1 MFQVNNADIY
11 DNRGAIDLPNDLERR
26 RRFTLAI
33 ESDGFTTDLSDGR
46 TWFKT
51 QPDALATVNIPFVSS
66 TVALTFN
73 LPMPYKSR
81 TGFFNV
87 SLRSFC
93 IGNNNI
99 NSIYDTPLDPDSY
112 VPFQSNLIV
121 NIKASS
127 SYNCSIKDNKK
138 TILQGIQPTLQSDYP
153 GLVSKMDEISGGGVP
168 IGAVQIY
175 NTNGDNHIEGQGAGE
190 QTHSFNVPFIYPTKC
205 DDFAVTIPDS
215 AFNNNQL
222 TITLTSPCHFW
233 FSDGV
238 ELDTAVKTDI
248 PLLINTTVPEEL
260 ATTAIEDF
268 KPYNLPYTC
277 IISLEEC

>member
-1 MFQVNNADIY
+1 MFEVNNANIY

-26 RRFTLAI
+26 RRFTLAV

-46 TWFKT
+46 TWFQT
-51 QPDALATVNIPFVSS
+51 QPEVLDQVRIPFQNS

-93 IGNNNI
+93 IGNNNG
-99 NSIYDTPLDPDSY
+99 NSVYDPTTPPDSY

-138 TILQGIQPTLQSDYP
+138 TLLEGLQPTLQSDYP
-153 GLVSKMDEISGGGVP
+153 GLVTKMEEVSGGSFP
-168 IGAVQIY
+168 IGSVQIY
-175 NTNGDNHIEGQGAGE
+175 NSNGDNHIEGQGAGI
-190 QTHSFNVPFIYPTKC
+190 TDHSFNVPFIYPTKC

-222 TITLTSPCHFW
+222 TITLTSPTHFW
-233 FSDGV
+233 FENNLEV
-238 ELDTAVKTDI
+238 DTTVKTDVPI
-248 PLLINTTVPEEL
+248 LINTTTPEDGL
-260 ATTAIEDF
+260 TAPITSYL
-268 KPYNLPYTC
+268 PYNLPYTA

>member
-33 ESDGFTTDLSDGR
+33 ERDGFTTDLSEGR
-46 TWFKT
+46 TWFTT
-51 QPDALATVNIPFVSS
+51 QPDAELSSRIPFTTS

-93 IGNNNI
+93 LGNNNT
-99 NSIYDTPLDPDSY
+99 NSFYQDVEDPDSY

-138 TILQGIQPTLQSDYP
+138 TILQGLEPTLQSDYP
-153 GLVSKMDEISGGGVP
+153 GLVSKMEEISGGGFP
-168 IGAVQIY
+168 IGSVQIY
-175 NTNGDNHIEGQGAGE
+175 NSNNDNHIVGQEAG
-190 QTHSFNVPFIYPTKC
+190 QQDHSFNVPFIYPTKC

-222 TITLTSPCHFW
+222 TITLTSPTHFW
-233 FSDGV
+233 FENNLEV
-238 ELDTAVKTDI
+238 DTAVKTDV
-248 PLLINTTVPEEL
+248 PLLINTTTPEDGL
-260 ATTAIEDF
+260 TAPITSYL
-268 KPYNLPYTC
+268 PYNLPYTA

>member
-11 DNRGAIDLPNDLERR
+11 EGRGALDLPNTLERR

-33 ESDGFTTDLSDGR
+33 ESDGYTTDLSDGR
-46 TWFKT
+46 TWFQT
-51 QPDALATVNIPFVSS
+51 QPEVVDQVRIPFENS

-93 IGNNNI
+93 IGNNNG
-99 NSIYDTPLDPDSY
+99 NSVYDPTDPPDSY
-112 VPFQSNLIV
+112 IPFQSNLIV

-138 TILQGIQPTLQSDYP
+138 TILEGLQPTLQSEYP
-153 GLVSKMDEISGGGVP
+153 GLVSKMEEVTGGGFP
-168 IGAVQIY
+168 IGAVQLY
-175 NTNGDNHIEGQGAGE
+175 NTNGDNHIEGQGAGMAE
-190 QTHSFNVPFIYPTKC
+190 HSFNIPFIYPTKC
-205 DDFAVTIPDS
+205 DDFSVTIPDS

-222 TITLTSPCHFW
+222 TITLTSPTHFW
-233 FSDGV
+233 FENDLEV
-238 ELDTAVKTDI
+238 DTAVKTDV
-248 PLLINTTVPEEL
+248 PLLINSTTPEDAL
-260 ATTAIEDF
+260 TAPISSY
-268 KPYNLPYTC
+268 KPFNLPYTA

>member
-11 DNRGAIDLPNDLERR
+11 EGRGALDLPNTLERR
-26 RRFTLAI
+26 RRFTLSI
-33 ESDGFTTDLSDGR
+33 ESDGFTTNLSEGR
-46 TWFKT
+46 TWFQT
-51 QPDALATVNIPFVSS
+51 QPDAETALRIPFENS
-66 TVALTFN
+66 TTALTFN

-99 NSIYDTPLDPDSY
+99 NSTYDPPGDIDSF

-138 TILQGIQPTLQSDYP
+138 TILQGLLPTLQSDYP
-153 GLVSKMDEISGGGVP
+153 GLVTKMEKISGGFP
-168 IGAVQIY
+168 IGSVQLY
-175 NTNGDNHIEGQGAGE
+175 NSNGDNHVVGQGAGLE
-190 QTHSFNVPFIYPTKC
+190 EHSFNVPFVYPTKC
-205 DDFAVTIPDS
+205 DNYAVTIPDS

-222 TITLTSPCHFW
+222 TITLTAPSHFW
-233 FSDGV
+233 FDNEGDLSK
-238 ELDTAVKTDI
+238 AVKTDV
-248 PLLINTTVPEEL
+248 PLLINTTAPEDL
-260 ATTAIEDF
+260 LTTSINEF
-268 KPYNLPYTC
+268 KPFNLPYTAV
-277 IISLEEC
+277 ISLEEC

>member
-11 DNRGAIDLPNDLERR
+11 EGRGALDLPNTLERR

-33 ESDGFTTDLSDGR
+33 ESDGYTTDLSDGR
-46 TWFKT
+46 TWFQT
-51 QPDALATVNIPFVSS
+51 QPDVVDQVRIPFENS

-93 IGNNNI
+93 IGNNNG
-99 NSIYDTPLDPDSY
+99 NSVYDPTDPPDSY
-112 VPFQSNLIV
+112 IPFQSNLIV

-138 TILQGIQPTLQSDYP
+138 TILEGLQPTLQSDYP
-153 GLVSKMDEISGGGVP
+153 GLVTKMEEVSGGGFP
-168 IGAVQIY
+168 IGSVQLF
-175 NTNGDNHIEGQGAGE
+175 NSNGDNHIEGQGAGMVE
-190 QTHSFNVPFIYPTKC
+190 HSFNVPFIYPTKC
-205 DDFAVTIPDS
+205 DDYAVTIPDS
-215 AFNNNQL
+215 SFNNNQL
-222 TITLTSPCHFW
+222 TITLTSPTHFW
-233 FSDGV
+233 FENDLEV
-238 ELDTAVKTDI
+238 DTAVKTDVPI
-248 PLLINTTVPEEL
+248 LINSTTPED
-260 ATTAIEDF
+260 AVTAPITSY
-268 KPYNLPYTC
+268 KPFNLPYTA

>member
-1 MFQVNNADIY
+1 MYQLNTADIY
-11 DNRGAIDLPNDLERR
+11 EGRGAIDLPNTLERR
-26 RRFTLAI
+26 RRFTLSI
-33 ESDGFTTDLSDGR
+33 ESDGFTTDLSKGR
-46 TWFKT
+46 TWFQT
-51 QPDALATVNIPFVSS
+51 QPEVIDQVRIPFQNS

-99 NSIYDTPLDPDSY
+99 NSTYDPLGESDSF

-138 TILQGIQPTLQSDYP
+138 TLLGGLHPILQSDYP
-153 GLVSKMDEISGGGVP
+153 GLVTKMEEVSGGSFP
-168 IGAVQIY
+168 IGSVQIY
-175 NTNGDNHIEGQGAGE
+175 NTNGDNHIEGRGAGQPE
-190 QTHSFNVPFIYPTKC
+190 HSFNVPFIYPTKC
-205 DDFAVTIPDS
+205 DDFGVTIPDS

-222 TITLTSPCHFW
+222 TITLTSPTHFW
-233 FSDGV
+233 FANNLQVDN
-238 ELDTAVKTDI
+238 AVKTDV
-248 PLLINTTVPEEL
+248 PLLINTTEPEDGL
-260 ATTAIEDF
+260 TATITSYQ
-268 KPYNLPYTC
+268 PYNLPYTA

>member
-11 DNRGAIDLPNDLERR
+11 EGRGALDLPNTLERR
-26 RRFTLAI
+26 RRFTI
-33 ESDGFTTDLSDGR
+33 SVESDGFTTDLSEGR
-46 TWFKT
+46 TWFQT
-51 QPDALATVNIPFVSS
+51 QPDAEDTFRIPFESS
-66 TVALTFN
+66 TTALTFN

-99 NSIYDTPLDPDSY
+99 NSTYDSAAESDSY

-138 TILQGIQPTLQSDYP
+138 IQGLIPTLVSDYP
-153 GLVSKMDEISGGGVP
+153 GLLTKMDEVSGGGFP
-168 IGAVQIY
+168 IGAVQLY
-175 NTNGDNHIEGQGAGE
+175 NSNGDNHIEGQGVGLE
-190 QTHSFNVPFIYPTKC
+190 EHSFNVPFIYPTKC
-205 DDFAVTIPDS
+205 DNFAVTIPDS

-222 TITLTSPCHFW
+222 TITLTAPTHFW
-233 FSDGV
+233 FANEGDLS
-238 ELDTAVKTDI
+238 TAVKTDV
-248 PLLINTTVPEEL
+248 PLLINTTAPEDL
-260 ATTAIEDF
+260 LTTSITNY
-268 KPYNLPYTC
+268 KPFNLPYTA

>member
-1 MFQVNNADIY
+1 MYQLNTANIY
-11 DNRGAIDLPNDLERR
+11 DNRGAIDLPNNLERR

-51 QPDALATVNIPFVSS
+51 QPDAVDQFRIPFESS

-99 NSIYDTPLDPDSY
+99 NSTYEGNGDSDSF

-127 SYNCSIKDNKK
+127 SYNCSIKDNKN
-138 TILQGIQPTLQSDYP
+138 IQGLIPTLVSNYP
-153 GLVSKMDEISGGGVP
+153 GLLIKMDEVSGGSFP
-168 IGAVQIY
+168 IGSVQLF
-175 NTNGDNHIEGQGAGE
+175 NSNNDNHIEGQGQGQ

-222 TITLTSPCHFW
+222 TITLTAPTHFW
-233 FSDGV
+233 FDNEGDLS
-238 ELDTAVKTDI
+238 TAVKTDV
-248 PLLINTTVPEEL
+248 PLLINSTSPEDLLTTSI
-260 ATTAIEDF
+260 TNY
-268 KPYNLPYTC
+268 KPFNLPYTA

>member
-11 DNRGAIDLPNDLERR
+11 EGRGALDLPNTLERR
-26 RRFTLAI
+26 RRFTLSI
-33 ESDGFTTDLSDGR
+33 ESDGFTTDLSEGR
-46 TWFKT
+46 TWFQT
-51 QPDALATVNIPFVSS
+51 QPDAEDAFRIPFESS
-66 TVALTFN
+66 TTALTFN

-99 NSIYDTPLDPDSY
+99 NSTYDSQDESDSY

-138 TILQGIQPTLQSDYP
+138 IQGLIPTLVSDYP
-153 GLVSKMDEISGGGVP
+153 GLLIKMDEVSGGGFP
-168 IGAVQIY
+168 IGSVQLY
-175 NTNGDNHIEGQGAGE
+175 NSNNDNHIEGQGAGMAE
-190 QTHSFNVPFIYPTKC
+190 HSFNVPFIYPTKC
-205 DDFAVTIPDS
+205 DNFAVTIPDS

-222 TITLTSPCHFW
+222 TITLTAPTHLW
-233 FSDGV
+233 FANEGDLS
-238 ELDTAVKTDI
+238 TAVKTDV
-248 PLLINTTVPEEL
+248 PLLINTTAPEDL
-260 ATTAIEDF
+260 LTTSITNY
-268 KPYNLPYTC
+268 KPFNLPYTA